1 MSLKRLFLIIFSLEI
16 VLLTGLGFLALLIFQ
31 NEKSM
36 ETSRRNQIHCMKL
49 VDELRQSS
57 DDLTR
62 LVRTYVAT
70 GEPAYEQ
77 MYWEVLAIRNGEKP
91 RPVDYDRVYWDLV
104 LAGDAARP
112 RPGGEP
118 AALEKRLAAAKFVPQ
133 ELAKLQEAKDNS
145 DGLVATEK
153 RAMNAMKGKFT
164 DEKTGNLV
172 EREPDPSL
180 AIRLVHSLEYH
191 QYKARIM
198 KPIGEMTDLFETRI
212 TAENERYAR
221 NARALLK
228 WSMALVAVSV
238 MLTVA
243 AFLVVYRKVVSPLI
257 ALKKI
262 AVRVA
267 GGATDVEISASQ
279 PDDEVGAMATAF
291 RATVGYMQEMSRTLN
306 LLAMGDLRSAAL
318 VESHGPQDEMGNAEV
333 GMVGNL
339 QKMTREISEGASMLA
354 AAVAEMSAAVAQLSS
369 STSESA
375 ASINVTASSLE
386 EVRETARLTSQN
398 ADGVADNARKG
409 GAMADEGRE
418 RVEDIARAMSLIRDR
433 MDFIARHTL
442 QLNERNQRIGEIIAA
457 VNDIADQSNILA
469 VNAAIEAAKAGEE
482 GKGFVVLAQE
492 IRSLAEQSK
501 QSTREIRAILEEIQ
515 RATTSTVLATE
526 EGTKAVAKGEE
537 QAGLVREAILR
548 LATSVASSAKA
559 ATVIAGSAREQL
571 KGLEQVAEAMNNIRM
586 AGEQDRKSAAQ
597 LKETT
602 SSLNILGRRLVEAIG
617 HFRN

>member
-1 MSLKRLFLIIFSLEI
+1 MSLKKLFLIIFGLEI
-16 VLLTGLGFLALLIFQ
+16 GLLTGLGFLAVSIFQ
-31 NEKSM
+31 NENSM
-36 ETSRRNQIHCMKL
+36 ENSRRQQILEMKL

-104 LAGDAARP
+104 MAGDALRP

-118 AALEKRLAAAKFVPQ
+118 SVLEKRLQAAKFSRQ
-133 ELAKLQEAKDNS
+133 ELAKLQEAKENS
-145 DGLVATEK
+145 DGLVATER
-153 RAMNAMKGKFT
+153 RAMNAMKGIFE

-172 EREPDPSL
+172 KREPDPAL
-180 AIRLVHSLEYH
+180 ALRLVHSPEYH
-191 QYKARIM
+191 QYKAKIM
-198 KPIGEMTDLFETRI
+198 KPIGEMTEMFETRT
-212 TAENERYAR
+212 TAENGHYAQ
-221 NARALLK
+221 RAGFLLK
-228 WSMALVAVSV
+228 WSMALVVVSV
-238 MLTVA
+238 MLTMV
-243 AFLVVYRKVVSPLI
+243 AFLVVYRKVVSPLNS
-257 ALKKI
+257 LKKI

-267 GGATDVEISASQ
+267 GGATDVEISPSQ
-279 PDDEVGAMATAF
+279 PDDEVGALALAF
-291 RATVGYMQEMSRTLN
+291 RAMVSYMQEMSRTLN
-306 LLAMGDLRSAAL
+306 LLAKGDLRSAATIAPR
-318 VESHGPQDEMGNAEV
+318 GPQDEMGNAEA
-333 GMVGNL
+333 GMVGSL
-339 QKMTREISEGASMLA
+339 QKMTREIAEGATMLA

-375 ASINVTASSLE
+375 ASINITASSLE

-442 QLNERNQRIGEIIAA
+442 QLNERNQRIGEIILA

-501 QSTREIRAILEEIQ
+501 QSTREIRSILEEIQ
-515 RATTSTVLATE
+515 RATASTVLATE

-537 QAGLVREAILR
+537 QATLVRDAILR
-548 LATSVASSAKA
+548 LASSVASSAKA
-559 ATVIAGSAREQL
+559 ATVIASSAKEQL

-602 SSLNILGRRLVEAIG
+602 GSLNILGRRLVEAIG